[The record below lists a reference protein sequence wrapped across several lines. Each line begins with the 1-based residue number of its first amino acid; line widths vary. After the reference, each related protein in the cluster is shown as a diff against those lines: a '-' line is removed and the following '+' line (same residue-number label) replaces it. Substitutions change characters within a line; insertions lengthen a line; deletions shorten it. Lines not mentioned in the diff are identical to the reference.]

1 MARLKIVRR
10 LPPWPRL
17 LALGFLA
24 VIIELAYSTLDDVI
38 DRRFHELLGILL
50 LTTMFLVLPVVL
62 SFSEQRPWRAV
73 AESVLIASAA
83 AATNGLLI
91 SLSNRR
97 WESAATFAAN
107 LAAGSAVMI
116 LFRLAALWVVRS
128 FGHRIVLQTG
138 SLCWTCGYDLTGNL
152 SGVCP
157 ECGTPITQRA
167 SAVPGQRSGTEE
179 S

>member
-1 MARLKIVRR
+1 MATLKIVRS
-10 LPPWPRL
+10 LPSWPRL
-17 LALGFLA
+17 LLLFFLA
-24 VIIELAYSTLDDVI
+24 MIIELAFSALDDVL
-38 DRRFHELLGILL
+38 DRRFHELLVILT

-73 AESVLIASAA
+73 VESVLIASGA

-97 WESAATFAAN
+97 WESAATFGVNCAA
-107 LAAGSAVMI
+107 ASAVMV
-116 LFRLAALWVVRS
+116 LFRLVALWAVRS
-128 FGHRIVLQTG
+128 FGHKIVLQTG

-167 SAVPGQRSGTEE
+167 PAVQGQRSGTEE